1 MTEWVSIRDA
11 AERLG
16 VSPDAIR
23 RRVRSG
29 QLQGRQQPTPQGH
42 VWLVALDEGLDAAAP
57 VAPAGSSNGHAAP
70 PGAMHQ
76 APGTER
82 QVPGAT
88 RYAPG
93 GASRQAADGADDE
106 VIEAPPAA
114 ALVATQ
120 RAEEMARYTATLLEP
135 WRRRV
140 EEQAEE
146 IGALKTKLDYAVGEL
161 ADRDATSEDVGRLKA
176 ELEQARQRIA
186 EFEAVTDDLERERAA
201 AAAEAARRPWWR
213 FWG

>member
-23 RRVRSG
+23 RRLRSG

-42 VWLVALDEGLDAAAP
+42 VWLVALDDDADAATP
-57 VAPAGSSNGHAAP
+57 VASGISVNGHATP

-76 APGTER
+76 APGT
-82 QVPGAT
+82 QHQAPGAGCL
-88 RYAPG
+88 APDG
-93 GASRQAADGADDE
+93 DSRQAVNDTDNADNDE
-106 VIEAPPAA
+106 VIEAPSAAAA
-114 ALVATQ
+114 ALVAAQ

-146 IGALKTKLDYAVGEL
+146 IGVLKTKLDYAVGEL
-161 ADRDATSEDVGRLKA
+161 AERDATGEEVGRLKA
-176 ELEQARQRIA
+176 ELEQARQRVA
-186 EFEAVTDDLERERAA
+186 ELEVV
-201 AAAEAARRPWWR
+201 RRPWWR
-213 FWG
+213 FWD

>member
-1 MTEWVSIRDA
+1 PLTWRVAPGAWWRRNPGAAVPFRRAMTEWVSIRDA

-42 VWLVALDEGLDAAAP
+42 VWMVALDGELGAAATG
-57 VAPAGSSNGHAAP
+57 APAFSSNGHAAP

-93 GASRQAADGADDE
+93 GASRQAADDE
-106 VIEAPPAA
+106 VIEAPSAA

-140 EEQAEE
+140 EE
-146 IGALKTKLDYAVGEL
+146 
-161 ADRDATSEDVGRLKA
+161 
-176 ELEQARQRIA
+176 
-186 EFEAVTDDLERERAA
+186 
-201 AAAEAARRPWWR
+201 
-213 FWG
+213 

>member
-23 RRVRSG
+23 RRLRSG

-42 VWLVALDEGLDAAAP
+42 VWLVALDDDADAATP
-57 VAPAGSSNGHAAP
+57 VGAAVSANGHATP

-76 APGTER
+76 APGT
-82 QVPGAT
+82 QYQAPGAT
-88 RYAPG
+88 RYAPD
-93 GASRQAADGADDE
+93 GASRQAVDDADDADDNDDDE
-106 VIEAPPAA
+106 VIEAPAAAA
-114 ALVATQ
+114 ALIAAQ

-146 IGALKTKLDYAVGEL
+146 IGVLKTKLDYAVGER
-161 ADRDATSEDVGRLKA
+161 AERDATGEEVGRLKA
-176 ELEQARQRIA
+176 ELEQTRQRVA
-186 EFEAVTDDLERERAA
+186 EF
-201 AAAEAARRPWWR
+201 EAARRPWWR
-213 FWG
+213 FWD